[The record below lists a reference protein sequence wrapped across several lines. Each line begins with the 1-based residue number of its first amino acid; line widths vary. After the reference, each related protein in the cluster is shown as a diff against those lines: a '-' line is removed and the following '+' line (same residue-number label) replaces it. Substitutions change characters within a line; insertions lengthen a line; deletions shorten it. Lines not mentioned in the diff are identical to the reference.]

1 MKALVVLLLFAT
13 ALPVQAQM
21 YKCVDAK
28 GGTRYGDRPGP
39 GCQPVDIRPSP
50 PISGEVKAREENF
63 AVEDAELKRRLLE
76 RDEAQAKARAA
87 DEERC
92 ASLRRE
98 NTVLSSGV
106 PIRRFND
113 KGEAVFMDDAVR
125 DNRRAELAQALRG
138 CR

>member
-1 MKALVVLLLFAT
+1 VRALILLLFP
-13 ALPVQAQM
+13 LCVHAQM

-28 GGTRYGDRPGP
+28 GATRYGDQPRP

-50 PISGEVKAREENF
+50 PISGQVKPREENF

-87 DEERC
+87 EEERC
-92 ASLRRE
+92 ATLRRE
-98 NTVLSSGV
+98 NTILSSGV

-125 DNRRAELAQALRG
+125 DSRRAELAHALRG